1 MYILYHLFFPR
12 GAFRSIFLNWLENS
26 SRVMI
31 RDKKMRHQRDFGESM
46 RKKYYPNAY
55 DMGFEFY
62 CHIMANDSRS
72 LEELKRNLSREG
84 WDVFVGV
91 KSFLKGGKETGELL
105 SVFAVDTRKSG
116 RVIPFHNPDTFRK
129 KMINADS
136 NVASLDGY
144 REMKAA

>member
-1 MYILYHLFFPR
+1 M
-12 GAFRSIFLNWLENS
+12 
-26 SRVMI
+26 
-31 RDKKMRHQRDFGESM
+31 
-46 RKKYYPNAY
+46 
-55 DMGFEFY
+55 
-62 CHIMANDSRS
+62 
-72 LEELKRNLSREG
+72 
-84 WDVFVGV
+84 GV